1 MIKQIQHTYENN
13 MNSQPTYFSL
23 FRSRFIVPGI
33 SGSLIYF
40 KMFYLKIGLL
50 FWLDLPII

>member
-13 MNSQPTYFSL
+13 MNRQPTYCSI
-23 FRSRFIVPGI
+23 FRSRFIVPEI

-40 KMFYLKIGLL
+40 KTFYLKSGLL